1 MGITQPRVA
10 RNELPWDNGS
20 GARYPERVPSARQG
34 SQGSTG
40 KRRLTDGFSQA
51 NTRLDVIG
59 AWSLVFLWCLELG
72 AWSFE
77 LRSVF
82 ISAPDRSRS
91 QSRDQ
96 LCPHQHQ
103 SQSGRVQTH
112 L

>member
-1 MGITQPRVA
+1 LDHLHPPLIPYTTLFRS

-72 AWSFE
+72 AWSFRSEEHTSE
-77 LRSVF
+77 L
-82 ISAPDRSRS
+82 
-91 QSRDQ
+91 QSRVD
-96 LCPHQHQ
+96 LVC
-103 SQSGRVQTH
+103 
-112 L
+112 